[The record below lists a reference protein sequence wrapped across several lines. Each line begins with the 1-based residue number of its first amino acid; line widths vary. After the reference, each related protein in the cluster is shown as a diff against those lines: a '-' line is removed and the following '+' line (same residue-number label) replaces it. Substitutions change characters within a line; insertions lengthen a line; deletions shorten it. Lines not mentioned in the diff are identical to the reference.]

1 MYFCIFHI
9 CFINFSSVV
18 WSVGQLVC
26 WLVGCVD
33 RQVCASRVPA
43 WINQPVRIGWC
54 LLAFGLKAELLPACP
69 YWKSAVGELLISI
82 VVSKASWGIEEAQIL
97 GHLGGLCWAS
107 AYSPLNAFKSTF
119 WYIWS
124 RGAFSY
130 PNLTE
135 HKKKTLC
142 TPPHKTQKS
151 CQNDHRTIRFCNGLG
166 RHPNLRFSRH
176 SKNAFKP
183 TFSSL

>member
-1 MYFCIFHI
+1 MSCLYVFLYLPYLFYK
-9 CFINFSSVV
+9 FLFGRLVS
-18 WSVGQLVC
+18 WPVGL
-26 WLVGCVD
+26 LIGCVD

-130 PNLTE
+130 PKPHRTQ
-135 HKKKTLC
+135 KRTLC
-142 TPPHKTQKS
+142 TPPP
-151 CQNDHRTIRFCNGLG
+151 QNTKKWPKRP
-166 RHPNLRFSRH
+166 PNR
-176 SKNAFKP
+176 
-183 TFSSL
+183 